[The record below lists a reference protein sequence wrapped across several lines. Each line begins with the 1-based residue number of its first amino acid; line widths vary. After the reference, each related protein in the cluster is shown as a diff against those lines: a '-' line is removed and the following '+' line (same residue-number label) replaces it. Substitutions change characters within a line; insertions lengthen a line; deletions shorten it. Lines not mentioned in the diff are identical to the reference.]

1 MIAILS
7 PHLDDAV
14 LSSWQ
19 VLATPGE
26 DVVVVNVFA
35 GVPVEGAAAGWW
47 DRFSGFEDGRAV
59 VQARRDEDHKALTR
73 VGSTAINLDF
83 LDRQYRAAPQDA
95 GVLVDALRERLP
107 NGARL
112 LAPAALGALPPGVE
126 DGPGRPHSDHVAV
139 RDAALQLAAD
149 DGFDVSLYADLPQ
162 ASHVGWPGWVAAN
175 GRGDGRVDK
184 TWRESLG
191 TVGIDA
197 TKGTP
202 HRLTPDEFAAKSE
215 VVRAYA
221 TQTRAIQRAFGR
233 RLDDPD
239 LLGCEIVWCVS

>member
-14 LSSWQ
+14 LSSWH
-19 VLATPGE
+19 VLAAPGE

-35 GVPVEGAAAGWW
+35 GVPAEGAAAGWW
-47 DRFSGFEDGRAV
+47 DRFSGFEDGQAV

-83 LDRQYRAAPQDA
+83 LDRQYRVAPQDA

-107 NGARL
+107 NSARL
-112 LAPAALGALPPGVE
+112 LAPAALGMLPPGVE

-162 ASHVGWPGWVAAN
+162 ASHLGWPGWVAAN
-175 GRGDGRVDK
+175 GRGDDRVDK
-184 TWRESLG
+184 TWRQSLG
-191 TVGIDA
+191 AVGIDA

-202 HRLTPDEFAAKSE
+202 RRLTPDEFAAKSE
-215 VVRAYA
+215 VVRAYT

-239 LLGCEIVWCVS
+239 LLGCEIVWRVS